1 MHSIQSGALTIEG
14 WYACCEVQSA
24 PSIGGQ
30 YSPGARCTMLM
41 PLDSALT
48 IGGNRRAFQCHSGM
62 QARCRW
68 DRGAL
73 SSATKLDLVISRV
86 LIRTRS
92 VVLVATRI
100 QI

>member
-48 IGGNRRAFQCHSGM
+48 IGGWKSACISMSQWD
-62 QARCRW
+62 ARKVQVGQR
-68 DRGAL
+68 
-73 SSATKLDLVISRV
+73 SSFKHH
-86 LIRTRS
+86 
-92 VVLVATRI
+92 
-100 QI
+100 